1 MCWCTLHLVLC
12 ELVVSFLLV
21 SVYGQT
27 SPAALGS
34 NKSPNASHAYAL
46 PCMNTEIYSLLTSR
60 CSVTFISSDH
70 PARSNST
77 ARAMARQGR
86 VMRLTIII
94 AIVAVV
100 VAQRDVDEELLQRP
114 SVEQGNDHQW
124 RPCQSSDIS
133 PQLQHVSRYVSLII
147 VVAACVVP

>member
-1 MCWCTLHLVLC
+1 
-12 ELVVSFLLV
+12 
-21 SVYGQT
+21 
-27 SPAALGS
+27 
-34 NKSPNASHAYAL
+34 
-46 PCMNTEIYSLLTSR
+46 
-60 CSVTFISSDH
+60 
-70 PARSNST
+70 
-77 ARAMARQGR
+77 
-86 VMRLTIII
+86 MRLTIII